1 MLCDRVWHVR
11 SCSSLTC
18 SCKLY
23 CFYSAPDS
31 GAEYCDERV
40 CLCMCV
46 CLWNYISDAHQ
57 TSVHVTYGRGSV
69 LQWRHSDMLCPS
81 SFMDDVMFAHKPRML
96 HVATQLKRSAHAAW
110 L

>member
-1 MLCDRVWHVR
+1 MLCERVSHVR
-11 SCSSLTC
+11 SRSSLTC

-23 CFYSAPDS
+23 CFYSAPDR

-40 CLCMCV
+40 CLCMCVCV

-69 LQWRHSDMLCPS
+69 LLWRHSDMLCHELDQTTGTAP
-81 SFMDDVMFAHKPRML
+81 
-96 HVATQLKRSAHAAW
+96 
-110 L
+110 